1 MFGHLLQVD
10 RKYPIKLLLDLDMK
24 ILKRQVFG
32 STSTDIF
39 VSGKILVLLELEFL
53 SKLLVGV
60 FIL

>member
-10 RKYPIKLLLDLDMK
+10 RKYPIKLLLDLDMM
-24 ILKRQVFG
+24 ILKRQVFDN
-32 STSTDIF
+32 TSTDIF

-53 SKLLVGV
+53 SKLLVVV